1 MDQHPNASAADIA
14 GAVATI
20 AVAII
25 AAFVAIGPV
34 VAAAATSIVVAA
46 VLLIGA
52 KGFKGAADRLWKG
65 DGS

>member
-1 MDQHPNASAADIA
+1 MDQHPNASAAGIA